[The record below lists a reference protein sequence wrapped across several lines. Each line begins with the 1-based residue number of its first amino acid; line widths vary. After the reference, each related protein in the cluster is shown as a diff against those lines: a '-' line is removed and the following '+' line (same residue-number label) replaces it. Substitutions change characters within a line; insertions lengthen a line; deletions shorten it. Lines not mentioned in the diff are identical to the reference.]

1 MEGIIDLLEEYIA
14 TTNTV
19 IVKTDIKR
27 AHIDTEL
34 SSYDVNEDLEKDY
47 PELSSSLYSLSV

>member
-27 AHIDTEL
+27 AHIDT
-34 SSYDVNEDLEKDY
+34 
-47 PELSSSLYSLSV
+47 

>member
-14 TTNTV
+14 MTNTV

-34 SSYDVNEDLEKDY
+34 SPYDVNKDLMRDY
-47 PELSSSLYSLSV
+47 PELNLYPANWD

>member
-1 MEGIIDLLEEYIA
+1 MAAIIDLLEEYIA

-19 IVKTDIKR
+19 IVKTDLKR

-34 SSYDVNEDLEKDY
+34 SPYDVNEDLMKDY
-47 PELSSSLYSLSV
+47 PELNLYPANC

>member
-1 MEGIIDLLEEYIA
+1 MAAIIDLLEEYIA
-14 TTNTV
+14 NTNTV

-34 SSYDVNEDLEKDY
+34 SPYDVNEDLEKDY